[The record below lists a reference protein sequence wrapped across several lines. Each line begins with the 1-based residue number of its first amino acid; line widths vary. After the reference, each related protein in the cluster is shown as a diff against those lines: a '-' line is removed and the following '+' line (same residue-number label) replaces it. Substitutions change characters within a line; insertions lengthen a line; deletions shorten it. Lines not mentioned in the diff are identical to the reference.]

1 MKKIIFMSLMALL
14 PMMSNPAM
22 AQLGSKS
29 EFTISAGAGTPNEKN
44 IGEALGEAFGTAFV
58 KSISAFITMGQV
70 DLTDN
75 TKKDESIGPAINLQY
90 LYRVAPKVKAGV
102 ALSYQHAST
111 KLQAAD
117 NSGNYHD
124 IAKATTDYFTVMP
137 VVKAMWME
145 KEHIG
150 LYSKAAAGVCIA
162 SNSAKMVNG
171 AKEKTPG
178 ELTDQGHALCLPGFC
193 RRFRGWLQEFPL
205 FRRTRLRFPRLRT
218 DWRKHHFLKSR
229 ACI

>member
-90 LYRVAPKVKAGV
+90 LYRVAPKVKVGA
-102 ALSYQHAST
+102 ALSYQRSSA

-124 IAKATTDYFTVMP
+124 IAKAATDYFTVMP
-137 VVKAMWME
+137 VVKTMWME

-150 LYSKAAAGVCIA
+150 LYSKAAAGVYIA
-162 SNSAKMVNG
+162 SNSAKMENG

-178 ELTDQGHALCLPGFC
+178 ELTDQIKSDKGTRFAYQVSAVGFEAGSKNFHC
-193 RRFRGWLQEFPL
+193 FVELGYGFQGFAQIGGSIT
-205 FRRTRLRFPRLRT
+205 F
-218 DWRKHHFLKSR
+218 
-229 ACI
+229 